1 MKIVQRI
8 GRRIIRMY
16 TAIDGDSYQR
26 ASQPFPVPLDRHWP
40 FSKSVPESGLER
52 IVHFHAPL

>member
-1 MKIVQRI
+1 
-8 GRRIIRMY
+8 MY